1 MKRFVLLVFA
11 ALLSGVVAAGC
22 GGDDDV
28 SSPLDQA
35 LSYLPADAPLAVAI
49 ATDLENGQNRAA
61 ASILDRFP
69 LGAQLKEQLKAEVE
83 GEKDIDFDADVRPLL
98 GNDLVVGAPDVRSLA
113 QDEESFLAAL
123 QVADAAKARELLER
137 DGREVS
143 ESSGATIYTDESGD
157 VTALEGDVLVAADSR
172 EKLDQALAHH
182 DSADHLTET
191 QFTEG
196 LADLPKDALV
206 RVYGDMQ
213 AILGTSPESKRTQ
226 DVPWVGA
233 LRTLGAA
240 GTASGDGLAIDFNLS
255 TDPADLT
262 DENLPIASGAEP
274 PPIVAREDDAGF
286 GLRDPRQIVDFAE
299 RAGEA
304 ANTPESRQ
312 FEAVK
317 SKLGRRLGVNID
329 RDLVDQFEGDA
340 SLSLGLDGSFG
351 FRSEL
356 RDPNGFQRTL
366 DRLSRRLPDVAKG
379 FGVDPVGVARP
390 GGGKDFYAIA
400 TADRDRAVFGVV
412 GGSFVLA
419 QDPEQASELAVR
431 PPEDVPGAQGSLTM
445 RLDAE
450 SLAQWLARRFAGGS
464 GELGADFFAGPL
476 GDMTGS
482 VEAETDRLRGH
493 VDLTVE

>member
-1 MKRFVLLVFA
+1 MLVIL
-11 ALLSGVVAAGC
+11 ALLSAVVAAGC
-22 GGDDDV
+22 GGDDDT

-49 ATDLENGQNRAA
+49 ATDLENGQYRAA

-69 LGAQLKEQLKAEVE
+69 LGAQLREQLKAELE
-83 GEKDIDFDADVRPLL
+83 GEEGIDFDADVRPLL
-98 GNDLVVGAPDVRSLA
+98 GNDLVVAAPDVGSLA
-113 QDEESFLAAL
+113 QDDESFIAAL

-137 DGREVS
+137 DGREVG
-143 ESSGATIYTDESGD
+143 ESSGATIYEEGSGD
-157 VTALEGDVLVAADSR
+157 VTALDGDVLVAADSR
-172 EKLDQALAHH
+172 EKLDQALARR
-182 DSADHLTET
+182 DGADHLTEA
-191 QFTEG
+191 QFEEG

-213 AILGTSPESKRTQ
+213 AILGTSPESERAQ
-226 DVPWVGA
+226 AVPWVGA
-233 LRTLGAA
+233 LGTLGAA

-262 DENLPIASGAEP
+262 DEDLPIAGGPEP
-274 PPIVAREDDAGF
+274 PPIVAQEDDVGF
-286 GLRDPRQIVDFAE
+286 GVRDPSQVVDFAE
-299 RAGEA
+299 QAGEA
-304 ANTPESRQ
+304 ANTPEFRQ
-312 FEAVK
+312 FEAAK
-317 SKLGRRLGVNID
+317 AKLGRRLGVNID

-340 SLSLGLDGSFG
+340 SLSLGVDGSFG

-356 RDPNGFQRTL
+356 QDPKGFQRTL
-366 DRLSRRLPDVAKG
+366 DRLSRRVPDVAKG
-379 FGVDPVGVARP
+379 FGVDPVGIARP

-412 GGSFVLA
+412 GGVFVLA

-431 PPEDVPGAQGSLTM
+431 PPEDVPGAQGSVTM

-450 SLAQWLARRFAGGS
+450 SLAQRLARRFAGGS

-476 GDMTGS
+476 GDATGS
-482 VEAETDRLRGH
+482 VEAEVDRLRGH
-493 VDLTVE
+493 VELTIE